1 MQLPNQII
9 GIDVETTS
17 LDPATGEI
25 IDVAAIRYDQATGL
39 EIDRFE
45 ALCKPSGTITSE
57 ISALT
62 GITNEMVADK
72 PNFSQVLEQ
81 LQQFIG
87 EATLF
92 AHNAEFDTRWLT
104 YHGLN
109 VAKNKVVD
117 TFMLATVAWPEAPS
131 YNLGMLAAEL
141 ELVIDGEHR
150 AGADV
155 ALTWRLLQ
163 RIQSELVVS
172 KEALTKIERLLGAVG
187 AQQYLG
193 YFATRAEAK
202 STTVNSIVT
211 PVVASAAT
219 LPTLEEAFG
228 DGGRLTQGIIGY
240 SPRAGQQTMAQQV
253 EATFGTQGSV
263 ALIEAGTGTG
273 KTYAYVVPALLSA
286 AAGTP
291 VVISTYTKHLQDQLV
306 EHDIPTVMA
315 AMGVRVKVAVVK
327 GRANYVCDVRLGQL
341 IERVSKTEYTPAI
354 SFTEALFLIKT
365 LRWLDNGGS
374 GDLEKMNASHQ
385 GQRSLRLI
393 HADSG
398 VCRLGC
404 KLRPSCPYT
413 KSKRA
418 QDGAQ
423 LMVVN
428 HALLTQLGT
437 SGNSIVSSAGLVID
451 EAHHLEE
458 ASRRATAL
466 DLTRE
471 RIEEL
476 ADTFITLARHSK
488 AEKTG
493 DRIITEAEQLVTE
506 YAAWVEACGKLVLTQ
521 SRSREI
527 LLTVALRKGS
537 AWQKLAGEAAGCR
550 GRLKFIV
557 GFLRS
562 LEVHTAGQEKA
573 AITEGVRAAERFG
586 IEFQNFIEGST
597 ERVQWISVYE
607 PMPGVVKTYLHDVAL
622 SVQPVFSALYG
633 GAKGTVLTS
642 ATLTTHGNFAYIK
655 QRLGITEASEAIIP
669 TPFDYRSNMLI
680 YLVDDGPLPFDPIYD
695 KYLYKAIYSLAT
707 LLHGRLLALF
717 TSQASVK
724 LLYNYLIRPLYKAN
738 IKVYAQKITGG
749 RHNMLDK
756 FRRIHESVLLGTLSF
771 WEGIDVPGESLSCV
785 VIPKLSFPSPK
796 DPVVMAV
803 ALHDNLNAFTDLAV
817 PEMVLRLRQGV
828 GRLLRSKA
836 DRGVVV
842 ILDPRLHRQAYG
854 DEVLKSLPPA
864 TIHIGSGADLLSK
877 VTEWFGEDQ
886 LKKWAE
892 PVPKK

>member
-1 MQLPNQII
+1 MKLPGQII

-25 IDVAAIRYDQATGL
+25 IDVAAIRYDQLTGQ

-45 ALCKPSGTITSE
+45 SLCKPKGAITSE

-87 EATLF
+87 EDTLF
-92 AHNAEFDTRWLT
+92 AHNADFDTRWLT

-117 TFMLATVAWPEAPS
+117 TFMLATVAWPEASS

-141 ELVIDGEHR
+141 TLTIDGEHR

-155 ALTWRLLQ
+155 ALTWQLLR
-163 RIQSELVVS
+163 RIQSELAVS
-172 KEALTKIERLLGAVG
+172 GEALAKIERLLRAVG
-187 AQQYLG
+187 AEQYLG
-193 YFATRAEAK
+193 YFAARPAASPASV
-202 STTVNSIVT
+202 STVVA
-211 PVVASAAT
+211 PVVPAGS
-219 LPTLEEAFG
+219 LPTLDEAFG
-228 DGGRLTQGIIGY
+228 DGGRLTQGITGY

-253 EATFGTQGSV
+253 TATFGTQGSV

-315 AMGVRVKVAVVK
+315 ALGVTVKVAVVK
-327 GRANYVCDVRLGQL
+327 GRANYVCDARLGQL
-341 IERVSKTEYTPAI
+341 IERVSNREYTPAI
-354 SFTEALFLIKT
+354 SFTEAIFLIKI

-385 GQRSLRLI
+385 GQRSVRLI

-404 KLRPSCPYT
+404 KQRASCPYT

-437 SGNSIVSSAGLVID
+437 SGNGIVNSAGLVID

-493 DRIITEAEQLVTE
+493 DRIIVEAEQLVSE
-506 YAAWVEACGKLVLTQ
+506 YAAWVEACGKLVLAQ

-527 LLTVALRKGS
+527 LLTAALRKGS
-537 AWQKLAGEAAGCR
+537 AWQKLAGEAAGWR

-562 LEVHTAGQEKA
+562 LEAHHTGQDKVVV
-573 AITEGVRAAERFG
+573 TEGVRAAERFG

-622 SVQPVFSALYG
+622 SVQPVFAALYG
-633 GAKGTVLTS
+633 GAKGTILTS

-655 QRLGITEASEAIIP
+655 QRLGITQASEMIIP

-680 YLVDDGPLPFDPIYD
+680 YLIDDGPLPFDPIYD

-756 FRRIHESVLLGTLSF
+756 FRRIPESVLLGTLSF
-771 WEGIDVPGESLSCV
+771 WEGIDIPGESLSCV

-803 ALHDNLNAFTDLAV
+803 AEHDNLNAFTDLAV

-828 GRLLRSKA
+828 GRLLRSKD

-864 TIHIGSGADLLSK
+864 TIHIGSGADLLAK
-877 VTEWFGEDQ
+877 VTEWFGEAQ

-892 PVPKK
+892 PALKK